1 MMQVDQTRPGAIAK
15 LLSTFA
21 EQQSANQ
28 NQLLGVLRDKIKKEQ
43 INSIATGYLKS
54 AQDKSASIQD
64 RLNAGINSAFQ
75 LLPFGKD
82 AEPAIQLIGETN
94 KGLMAAMKPD
104 QNVTPFDV
112 IRSMYPTDPQK
123 QLDTY
128 QQMNGSNLVPV
139 VQNGQ
144 LAYVPKTAVPT
155 GAEALSTV
163 NAKTGADAS
172 MERTKTVINATD
184 KRQERGI
191 EQQNKLDQEK
201 ASRAAE
207 QADKNL
213 IGTHLKAI
221 DELKKNKSQWEEKLV
236 KAETEEG
243 KKMAQKRIEEIDSQL
258 AERNTNIDDIR
269 RKYPHWKQPGAPA
282 AAPAQSASK
291 PLNTRADG
299 KVKVKLSDGR
309 IGFLAPSEFNPQ
321 TMTYEK

>member
-1 MMQVDQTRPGAIAK
+1 MQVDQTRPGAVAK

-21 EQQSANQ
+21 DQQSANN
-28 NQLLGVLRDKIKKEQ
+28 NQLLGVLRNKIKQEQ
-43 INSIATGYLKS
+43 INSLVTEYSKVY
-54 AQDKSASIQD
+54 QDKTASIQN
-64 RLNAGINSAFQ
+64 RINAGMDAAFK

-112 IRSMYPTDPQK
+112 IRSMYPNEPQK

-144 LAYVPKTAVPT
+144 LTYVPKTAVPT

-184 KRQERGI
+184 KRQEKSI

-201 ASRAAE
+201 AARAAE

-221 DELKKNKSQWEEKLV
+221 DELKKSKATWEKELV

-243 KKMAQKRIEEIDSQL
+243 KKMAQTRIEEIDSQL
-258 AERNTNIDDIR
+258 AERDTNVKDIQ
-269 RKYPHWKQPGAPA
+269 RKHPNWKQPGAPA
-282 AAPAQSASK
+282 TAPAQSASK

>member
-243 KKMAQKRIEEIDSQL
+243 KAMAQKRIEEIDSQL

-269 RKYPHWKQPGAPA
+269 RKYPHWKQPGESAPA
-282 AAPAQSASK
+282 AKSSSSSSS
-291 PLNTRADG
+291 RG
-299 KVKVKLSDGR
+299 KGL
-309 IGFLAPSEFNPQ
+309 
-321 TMTYEK
+321 

>member
-1 MMQVDQTRPGAIAK
+1 MQVDQTRPGAIAK
-15 LLSTFA
+15 LLSSFA
-21 EQQSANQ
+21 EQQTASN

-43 INSIATGYLKS
+43 INSLVSEYSKVY
-54 AQDKSASIQD
+54 QDKTASIQN
-64 RLNAGINSAFQ
+64 RINAGMDAAFK
-75 LLPFGKD
+75 LIPFGKD

-104 QNVTPFDV
+104 QSYTVMDA
-112 IRSMYPTDPQK
+112 IRLLHPDDPRK

-128 QQMNGSNLVPV
+128 QQVNGSNLVPV

-144 LAYVPKTAVPT
+144 LTYVPKTAVPT

-163 NAKTGADAS
+163 NAKTSADAS

-184 KRQERGI
+184 KRQEKSI

-201 ASRAAE
+201 AARAAE

-221 DELKKNKSQWEEKLV
+221 DELKKSKATWEKELV

-243 KKMAQKRIEEIDSQL
+243 KKMAQTRIEEIDSQL
-258 AERNTNIDDIR
+258 AERDTNVKDIQ
-269 RKYPHWKQPGAPA
+269 RKHPNWKQPGAPA
-282 AAPAQSASK
+282 TAPAQSASK